1 MEYLHLQVATEEH
14 HFFPSSLKHFN
25 HTNVKG
31 LAICPYQVH
40 SMTFI
45 FLIIIGPGHIY
56 AWQTASAVTPDS
68 THLIHAILAGWG
80 ILACMQLLLNY
91 AALYTNNIII
101 IIVSLH

>member
-1 MEYLHLQVATEEH
+1 
-14 HFFPSSLKHFN
+14 
-25 HTNVKG
+25 
-31 LAICPYQVH
+31 
-40 SMTFI
+40 MT

-101 IIVSLH
+101 IIVSLHCTEVQNYLQVLGSFTLLSNTI